1 MGTAYQPV
9 AKYLTNLLNLTT
21 TNEFTIQD
29 SFDAVSQINNI
40 PPELFDEGYRFV
52 SFDIKS
58 LFTNIPL
65 KKTVN
70 IILQRINKF
79 KLISTTLKKRT
90 LKKTYT

>member
-40 PPELFDEGYRFV
+40 PPELLMKDTDLYHLT
-52 SFDIKS
+52 SNHS
-58 LFTNIPL
+58 L
-65 KKTVN
+65 
-70 IILQRINKF
+70 
-79 KLISTTLKKRT
+79 LISLSRKLLT
-90 LKKTYT
+90 